1 MNPSLHSS
9 KIILRAPE
17 PEDIDEMMFFENDA
31 SFWENG
37 PATGPYS
44 RYQLK
49 KYIAENQNDL
59 FADGQLRLMIEHASG
74 EVAGIIDVFAF
85 DARHRRAET
94 GIVVKPAYRRQG
106 IAFEALC
113 LLEQHCFGL
122 LGIHQLYA
130 YIRSDNTASFRLFKK
145 LGYSLTG
152 TLKDWVHTGEGYRD
166 VYLMQKLAT
175 QSVQSF

>member
-9 KIILRAPE
+9 KISLRAPE

-106 IAFEALC
+106 IAFEAL
-113 LLEQHCFGL
+113 
-122 LGIHQLYA
+122 A
-130 YIRSDNTASFRLFKK
+130 YWNNIVSGCWAFTSCMPTSGVTIQPVSACSKSWATASP
-145 LGYSLTG
+145 
-152 TLKDWVHTGEGYRD
+152 VP
-166 VYLMQKLAT
+166 
-175 QSVQSF
+175 

>member
-9 KIILRAPE
+9 KISLRAPE

-74 EVAGIIDVFAF
+74 EVAGI
-85 DARHRRAET
+85 
-94 GIVVKPAYRRQG
+94 IVVKPAYRRQG

>member
-9 KIILRAPE
+9 KISLRAPE

-85 DARHRRAET
+85 DARHGA
-94 GIVVKPAYRRQG
+94 PRQ
-106 IAFEALC
+106 AL
-113 LLEQHCFGL
+113 L
-122 LGIHQLYA
+122 
-130 YIRSDNTASFRLFKK
+130 
-145 LGYSLTG
+145 
-152 TLKDWVHTGEGYRD
+152 
-166 VYLMQKLAT
+166 
-175 QSVQSF
+175 